1 VVNNSKWKE
10 KESIMPSVGKKTF
23 GYGTAG
29 KKAAATYAA
38 KTGKPMKVK
47 PVKKPA
53 KKSMK

>member
-1 VVNNSKWKE
+1 
-10 KESIMPSVGKKTF
+10 MPSVGKKTF